1 MKRVLNENSNQSSK
15 KIKKSSSLLSPHF
28 LTINTGLTYSSILG
42 YRVIIG
48 NGKNLPEVIDFN
60 SQVEAEKY
68 LHDYYLKCDYCLIRA
83 LVFQDGFYLE
93 NEQGKIID
101 INTGKKY
108 QFINKTRVSEWDLN
122 KLDYNPVFRIF

>member
-15 KIKKSSSLLSPHF
+15 KTKESPSLLSSHF

-48 NGKNLPEVIDFN
+48 NGEYFPEIRDFN
-60 SQVEAEKY
+60 SQTEAEKY
-68 LHDYYLKCDYCLIRA
+68 LGNYSLKYDYCLIRA
-83 LVFQDGFYLE
+83 LVFQEGFYLE
-93 NEQGKIID
+93 DEQGKIVD

-122 KLDYNPVFRIF
+122 KLDYNPVFKMF